1 VPAGRQGDRRHQPR
15 RHVAHVRRAGA
26 RTDRADHRRRGRR
39 EEPVRLCAVRHVDGA
54 SHDHVHVPYGEGRPL
69 PLAVLRALRRR
80 LDRRLRRPDADD
92 RVHGRLPGRRL
103 MATPATREGNH
114 AKRVIVA
121 AIVLSV
127 VATVLVAVLG
137 GRFLPPSNSSTQAS
151 EQVFDNTW
159 MTAIVTPVIVLLL
172 VFFVYTLTQ
181 FRHRGGALVDGP
193 PIRDT
198 PQVRV
203 LWIVIT
209 SVTVLFLAGFGTY
222 ELLQNGS
229 GGGQGPSPIAIPKG
243 KMLPVQV
250 IAQQWQFTYRYP
262 TFGGLETPQLVL
274 PANTYVELH
283 VTSLDA
289 IHSFWATELGIE
301 ANARVEARLRPTAPA
316 SIDRFITNGCYVG
329 DSPRRFLPVNFH
341 RTHSNTQA

>member
-1 VPAGRQGDRRHQPR
+1 
-15 RHVAHVRRAGA
+15 
-26 RTDRADHRRRGRR
+26 
-39 EEPVRLCAVRHVDGA
+39 
-54 SHDHVHVPYGEGRPL
+54 
-69 PLAVLRALRRR
+69 
-80 LDRRLRRPDADD
+80 
-92 RVHGRLPGRRL
+92 

-137 GRFLPPSNSSTQAS
+137 GRFLPPGNGSTQAS

-289 IHSFWATELGIE
+289 IHSFWATELGIKAD
-301 ANARVEARLRPTAPA
+301 ANPGVDNVAYLQTKAPRTFHVRCAELCGLWHGYMFDNGRVVPQSQFTAWVKSQQRDFSAVMKYLPKY
-316 SIDRFITNGCYVG
+316 SKSYYPD
-329 DSPRRFLPVNFH
+329 PQRR
-341 RTHSNTQA
+341 AG

>member
-1 VPAGRQGDRRHQPR
+1 
-15 RHVAHVRRAGA
+15 
-26 RTDRADHRRRGRR
+26 
-39 EEPVRLCAVRHVDGA
+39 
-54 SHDHVHVPYGEGRPL
+54 
-69 PLAVLRALRRR
+69 
-80 LDRRLRRPDADD
+80 
-92 RVHGRLPGRRL
+92 

-137 GRFLPPSNSSTQAS
+137 GRFLPPGNGSTQAS

-289 IHSFWATELGIE
+289 IHSFWATELGIKAD
-301 ANARVEARLRPTAPA
+301 ANPGVDNVAYLQTKAPRTFHVRCAELCGLWHGYMFDNGRVVPQSQFTAWVKSQERDFSAVMKYLPKY
-316 SIDRFITNGCYVG
+316 SKSYYPD
-329 DSPRRFLPVNFH
+329 PQRR
-341 RTHSNTQA
+341 AG

>member
-1 VPAGRQGDRRHQPR
+1 
-15 RHVAHVRRAGA
+15 
-26 RTDRADHRRRGRR
+26 
-39 EEPVRLCAVRHVDGA
+39 
-54 SHDHVHVPYGEGRPL
+54 
-69 PLAVLRALRRR
+69 
-80 LDRRLRRPDADD
+80 
-92 RVHGRLPGRRL
+92 
-103 MATPATREGNH
+103 MATPANREGNH
-114 AKRVIVA
+114 AKRVILAAVA
-121 AIVLSV
+121 ISV
-127 VATVLVAVLG
+127 VATALVAVLG
-137 GRFLPPSNSSTQAS
+137 GRFLPPGNASTQAT

-172 VFFVYTLTQ
+172 VFFVYTLSQ

-203 LWIVIT
+203 WWIVVT

-262 TFGGLETPQLVL
+262 TYGGIETPQLVL
-274 PANTYVELH
+274 PADTYVELH

-289 IHSFWATELGIE
+289 IHSFWATELGIKAD
-301 ANARVEARLRPTAPA
+301 ANPGVDNVAYLQTK
-316 SIDRFITNGCYVG
+316 
-329 DSPRRFLPVNFH
+329 SPRTFHVRCAELCGLWHGYMFNNGRVVPQSQFAAWVKSQQRDFSAVAKYLPKYSKSYYPDPQ
-341 RTHSNTQA
+341 RRAG

>member
-1 VPAGRQGDRRHQPR
+1 
-15 RHVAHVRRAGA
+15 
-26 RTDRADHRRRGRR
+26 
-39 EEPVRLCAVRHVDGA
+39 
-54 SHDHVHVPYGEGRPL
+54 
-69 PLAVLRALRRR
+69 
-80 LDRRLRRPDADD
+80 
-92 RVHGRLPGRRL
+92 
-103 MATPATREGNH
+103 MATPAAREGNH

-127 VATVLVAVLG
+127 VATALVAVLG
-137 GRFLPPSNSSTQAS
+137 GRFLPPGNGSTQAT

-159 MTAIVTPVIVLLL
+159 MTAIVTPVIVLLV

-198 PQVRV
+198 PEVRV
-203 LWIVIT
+203 WWIVIT

-274 PANTYVELH
+274 PADTYVELH

-289 IHSFWATELGIE
+289 IHSFWATELGIKAD
-301 ANARVEARLRPTAPA
+301 ANPGVDNVAYLQTKAPRTFHVRCAELCGLWHGYMFDNGRVVPQSQFTAWVKSQQRDFSAVMKYLPKY
-316 SIDRFITNGCYVG
+316 SKSYYPD
-329 DSPRRFLPVNFH
+329 PQRR
-341 RTHSNTQA
+341 AG